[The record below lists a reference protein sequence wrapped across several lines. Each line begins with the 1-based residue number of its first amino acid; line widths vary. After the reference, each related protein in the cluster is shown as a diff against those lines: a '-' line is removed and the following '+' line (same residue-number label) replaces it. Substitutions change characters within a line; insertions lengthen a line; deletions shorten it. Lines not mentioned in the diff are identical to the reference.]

1 MTVKLFIECITVR
14 YAHKS
19 TLTVYSEPHGKIM
32 PCQWC
37 MQSSDLDKV
46 PTHLMSDVYTFFINL
61 VLVRTKQRGF
71 NTVVKLMIRR
81 TPTYN
86 I

>member
-1 MTVKLFIECITVR
+1 M
-14 YAHKS
+14 
-19 TLTVYSEPHGKIM
+19 TVYSEPHGEIM
-32 PCQWC
+32 TCQCC

-46 PTHLMSDVYTFFINL
+46 PTHLMSDVYTFVIDL
-61 VLVRTKQRGF
+61 ILVRTKQRGF
-71 NTVVKLMIRR
+71 NSVVKLMIRH

>member
-14 YAHKS
+14 YAHKN
-19 TLTVYSEPHGKIM
+19 TLTVYSEPHGEIM

>member
-1 MTVKLFIECITVR
+1 M
-14 YAHKS
+14 
-19 TLTVYSEPHGKIM
+19 TVYSEPQGEMM

-37 MQSSDLDKV
+37 MQSSDLVKV
-46 PTHLMSDVYTFFINL
+46 PTHLMSDVYTFVFNL
-61 VLVRTKQRGF
+61 ILVRTKQRGF
-71 NTVVKLMIRR
+71 NTVVKLMIRH